1 MASGRPELDLGT
13 PPGEERLGEGS
24 SSLADLVIGLE
35 RRLLAALAVAVV
47 VVIAGYAWARPD
59 LGNPDDR
66 RLVLLG
72 LVSLLSL
79 LAVTGLGLLVP
90 TISRIREGFR
100 RRDAARARLVR
111 EANEHA
117 ERLETYSQE
126 LERRNEDLRRF
137 AYVVAHDLREPA
149 RTISTH
155 ARLAQRRSDEDLEPR
170 TLDQLDAAVQAAQHL
185 DALLGDLLAY
195 VTVDQHAEELEPVDL
210 EEVVE
215 DALLRVEVDESRS
228 RAEVTVDELPTV
240 RGHRAP
246 LVRLFE
252 ETLANALKFAG
263 DERPHVVVRCEER
276 EDVWVIE
283 VEDDGIG
290 MDPDYADRVFSM
302 FERLH
307 RHEEIPGTGAGLAIC
322 RRIVE
327 LHGGEIELQTAP
339 GEGSTVK
346 IELPRDDAE
355 IPEPG
360 ERTVGTLD
368 VELPPH
374 APPG

>member
-1 MASGRPELDLGT
+1 MASGRPGSGPLAPLDEEH
-13 PPGEERLGEGS
+13 PGEDVPR
-24 SSLADLVIGLE
+24 LADLVLGLE

-47 VVIAGYAWARPD
+47 VVIVGYVWARPD
-59 LGNPDDR
+59 LGNANDR

-90 TISRIREGFR
+90 AISRIREGFQ

-111 EANEHA
+111 ETNEHA
-117 ERLETYSQE
+117 ERLEAYSQE

-155 ARLAQRRSDEDLEPR
+155 ARLAQRRAGGDLDPD
-170 TLDQLDAAVQAAQHL
+170 THDQLDAAVHAAQHL

-195 VTVDQHAEELEPVDL
+195 VTMDQHAGELEPVDL

-215 DALLRVEVDESRS
+215 DALLRLDRDGIRS

-252 ETLANALKFAG
+252 EVIANAFKFSS
-263 DERPHVVVRCEER
+263 DERPRVAIRCEEG
-276 EDVWVIE
+276 EDVWVVE

-339 GEGSTVK
+339 DEGSTVRV
-346 IELPRDDAE
+346 ELPRDAAE
-355 IPEPG
+355 ETEPG
-360 ERTVGTLD
+360 ERDLD
-368 VELPPH
+368 IELPPH
-374 APPG
+374 APPE